1 MIKRVF
7 ITAVMMAAGLSLIA
21 QENTNQ
27 FQNSAEK
34 LLSTNGNLLIG
45 GYGEVHYNQPLNSEI
60 SQNARLDVHRLV
72 MLFGYQFN
80 DRTQFVS
87 ELEFEHVKEVYVEQA
102 FLQHTISPA
111 VNFRAG
117 LMLIPMGIINE
128 YHEPTT
134 FFSVERPLTD
144 KYIVPGTW
152 REIGLG
158 FSGTYLPASLKYQLY
173 LVNGFNGYDGEAQFS
188 GSSGLRGGRQKGA
201 ESFMTSPALA
211 ARVEYFGLRGINL
224 GLSAYSGKSQTSLYD
239 GLEKSDEA
247 ALQQADSSRIHTN
260 MLGLDIRY
268 TIKALQFKSQFY
280 YSMLDNTKQ
289 YNEFTGSKLGET
301 MTGMY
306 AEAGYNVLHHVNS
319 TESELIPFFRFQ
331 YLNTHNSTSGDL
343 AANPDFERRILTA
356 GINYKPVSGAVF
368 KLDADFIK
376 ESGSASYSTVLN
388 AGIGVMF

>member
-7 ITAVMMAAGLSLIA
+7 ITAVMMAAGLSLFA

-45 GYGEVHYNQPLNSEI
+45 GYGEVHYNQPLTTNL
-60 SQNARLDVHRLV
+60 SQNAKLDVHRLV
-72 MLFGYQFN
+72 MLLGYQFN
-80 DRTQFVS
+80 ERTQFIS

-102 FLQHTISPA
+102 FLQHRISPA

-144 KYIVPGTW
+144 KYIVPSTW

-158 FSGTYLPASLKYQLY
+158 FSGTYLPASIKYQLY
-173 LVNGFNGYDGEAQFS
+173 LVNGFNGYNGAAQFS
-188 GSSGLRGGRQKGA
+188 GSNGLRGGRQKGA

-211 ARVEYFGLRGINL
+211 ARVEYFGLRGINV
-224 GLSAYSGKSQTSLYD
+224 GLSAYSGKSQTTLYD
-239 GLEKSDEA
+239 GLDKSDEA

-268 TIKALQFKSQFY
+268 NIKALQFKSQLY
-280 YSMLDNTKQ
+280 YSMLDNTLQ
-289 YNEFTGSKLGET
+289 YNEFTGNNLGES

-306 AEAGYNVLHHVNS
+306 AELGYNVLRHVES
-319 TESELIPFFRFQ
+319 TESELIPFFRYQ
-331 YLNTHNSTSGDL
+331 YLNTHNSTAGDL
-343 AANPDFERRILTA
+343 AANPDFERTILTT

-368 KLDADFIK
+368 KMDIDFIRDAV
-376 ESGSASYSTVLN
+376 SSDYATVLN